1 MIVRLIH
8 IYANNIFYSQ
18 NKAFLYKIVINYLL
32 LPFFMLFIH
41 VYKILFFN
49 FFCFP
54 VYDDIYPKY
63 CQSNKKDVGPGNQKL
78 YLWKLFRFS
87 VENNYH
93 SIKRLKKK
101 TLIFSCKQINRKNT
115 WSS

>member
-63 CQSNKKDVGPGNQKL
+63 CQSNKKDVGPWNQKL
-78 YLWKLFRFS
+78 YLLKLFRFS
-87 VENNYH
+87 V
-93 SIKRLKKK
+93 
-101 TLIFSCKQINRKNT
+101 
-115 WSS
+115 